1 MAKLVFLGEKFGAR
15 VYEFV
20 PEKSTVGRGDQNTLV
35 IRDDSVSNAHCEIIV
50 NGPEVIVHDLGS
62 ANGTFVNGTKV
73 KGQCQVKDNQVLRFG
88 SVEARLD
95 LGLQQWEDTACEETA
110 VFAMQRIMRDQRREK
125 KNPKPED
132 PSMTL
137 EAESG
142 AEMGDHT
149 VLLTRPAAQPEAKPS
164 LSSPPPQ
171 AEPRQGSRGIIVAVL
186 IVLGL
191 AAVVWW
197 LVWGRK

>member
-1 MAKLVFLGEKFGAR
+1 M
-15 VYEFV
+15 
-20 PEKSTVGRGDQNTLV
+20 
-35 IRDDSVSNAHCEIIV
+35 
-50 NGPEVIVHDLGS
+50 
-62 ANGTFVNGTKV
+62 KV

-164 LSSPPPQ
+164 LSFPPPQ